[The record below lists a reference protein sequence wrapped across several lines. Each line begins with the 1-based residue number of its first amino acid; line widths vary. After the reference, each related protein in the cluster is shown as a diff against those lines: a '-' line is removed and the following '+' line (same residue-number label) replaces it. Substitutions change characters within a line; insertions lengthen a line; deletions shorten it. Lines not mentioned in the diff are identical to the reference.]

1 MFTSQLSHSSSDF
14 VVRSET
20 GFITPFPAIA
30 YCKLAFDTASYRDA
44 LFSEYAI
51 PFPTALDKAVVK
63 RRAEYLAV
71 RYAARQL
78 LKTAGCDGHVGTSP
92 GREPV
97 WPAGWCGSL
106 SHTRGHAIAIIAPR
120 NAGLTPGIDIE
131 MFDASAM
138 RETAEMFTSPE
149 ERRLLAACGLA
160 YETALLIV
168 FSAKESLFKALY
180 PEVKCFF
187 GFEAARIRRIDTAA
201 QSFTLELTQLLTP
214 ERKQGCQFNGQYLIE
229 ENRVITLI
237 A

>member
-1 MFTSQLSHSSSDF
+1 M
-14 VVRSET
+14 
-20 GFITPFPAIA
+20 
-30 YCKLAFDTASYRDA
+30 
-44 LFSEYAI
+44 
-51 PFPTALDKAVVK
+51 
-63 RRAEYLAV
+63 
-71 RYAARQL
+71 
-78 LKTAGCDGHVGTSP
+78 
-92 GREPV
+92 
-97 WPAGWCGSL
+97 
-106 SHTRGHAIAIIAPR
+106 
-120 NAGLTPGIDIE
+120 PGIDIE

-201 QSFTLELTQLLTP
+201 QSFTLELTQLLMP